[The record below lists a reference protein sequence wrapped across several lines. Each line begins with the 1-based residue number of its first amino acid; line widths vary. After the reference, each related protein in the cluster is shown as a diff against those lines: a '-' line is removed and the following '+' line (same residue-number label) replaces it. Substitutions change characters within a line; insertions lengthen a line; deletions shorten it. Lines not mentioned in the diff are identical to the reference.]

1 MVKSEEYIIGG
12 DVIGISL
19 LIMGVFYKVQNSTPP
34 ISNRNVQSIRS
45 PTNNST
51 RNNVNQTANIVA
63 LDDSVGGKR
72 INKTKRKK

>member
-12 DVIGISL
+12 TVIGISL
-19 LIMGVFYKVQNSTPP
+19 LIMGVFSKVQNSTPP
-34 ISNRNVQSIRS
+34 SNRNVQSIRS